1 MKKVIFLVVAMLGA
15 AVAAKKLMDARQ
27 EQAVWAEVTD
37 SVRNS

>member
-1 MKKVIFLVVAMLGA
+1 MKKLIVLGIAVAAA
-15 AVAAKKLMDARQ
+15 AVAAKKLMEARH